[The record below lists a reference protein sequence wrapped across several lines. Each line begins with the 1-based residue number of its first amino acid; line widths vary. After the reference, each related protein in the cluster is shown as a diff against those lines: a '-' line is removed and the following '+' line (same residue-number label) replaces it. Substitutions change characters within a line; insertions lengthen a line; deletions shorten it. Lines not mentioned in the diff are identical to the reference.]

1 MEQFIAELEVF
12 VGERT
17 QKERTELLGLKE
29 VELNRLIK
37 YARLAAFYKGKQL
50 YDEQKAIK
58 AEAKPFVPDNIE
70 EQVETPAPKQRK
82 K

>member
-29 VELNRLIK
+29 VDLKRLIK
-37 YARLAAFYKGKQL
+37 YARLADLHKEQQIYK
-50 YDEQKAIK
+50 EQQTAVK
-58 AEAKPFVPDNIE
+58 
-70 EQVETPAPKQRK
+70 EQEVEPAPKQRK